1 LRLKERG
8 EAAGMGVA
16 LFHRADPKSTSS
28 DPRPSFVSC
37 SMKRARYCPAM
48 TWLRSPSSICLLL
61 MSSVACS
68 TSAGAETGQVR
79 YVTDGDTFRLVSGE
93 RIRIAN
99 IDAPEIHARQA
110 KCRLEI
116 ERGEA
121 ASERA
126 RALLDGKVVT
136 FERVGHSYNRTVA
149 RVRVDGR
156 DLGTALI
163 AMGVARPWLRHHPK
177 PDWCS

>member
-1 LRLKERG
+1 
-8 EAAGMGVA
+8 MGVA

-28 DPRPSFVSC
+28 DPRPPFASC

-61 MSSVACS
+61 MSSVACG

-79 YVTDGDTFRLVSGE
+79 YVTDGDTFRLESGE

-126 RALLDGKVVT
+126 RTLLDGKVVT
-136 FERVGHSYNRTVA
+136 FERVGRSYNRTVA